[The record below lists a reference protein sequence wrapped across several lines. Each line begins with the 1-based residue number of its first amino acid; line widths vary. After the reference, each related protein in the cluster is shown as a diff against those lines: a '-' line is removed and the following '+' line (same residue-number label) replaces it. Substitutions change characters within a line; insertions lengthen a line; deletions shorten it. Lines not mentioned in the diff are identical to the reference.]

1 MAKGNLFL
9 GTAAKSVGDVVMY
22 RRDGS
27 QVSRVRVRKIANP
40 KTDAQCKQRAIMAP
54 IPKFY
59 SPLAIMLER
68 SFEGL
73 SKSKSYSKFLKVN
86 ADKARANDWLL
97 PKGKGFFPLPYEL
110 SQGTLP
116 AFSYAYDGPS
126 GAWKIDQINASTEPT
141 TVGDLST
148 LFVNAGY
155 QPGDVITIISVNA
168 LSATMNANFVPES
181 KQFKIDTTSDATLAD
196 TLTGFAF
203 SVVSNKLAIKTP
215 DSSFSAFAIIAA
227 RFENEKWRR
236 SSQALAV
243 LTSLMEDV
251 TDNANKTAAIES
263 YRGTIDGGNPLV
275 YLDGDEL
282 Q

>member
-22 RRDGS
+22 RREGS

-40 KTDAQCKQRAIMAP
+40 KTDAQCRQRAIMAP

-59 SPLAIMLER
+59 SPLAIVLER

-97 PKGKGFFPLPYEL
+97 PKGFGFVPLPYQL

-116 AFSYAYDGPS
+116 AFSYAYDGAS
-126 GAWKIDQINASTEPT
+126 GSYKIDQINAAAAPT
-141 TVGDLST
+141 TIGDIST
-148 LFVNAGY
+148 LLVDAGY
-155 QPGDVITIISVNA
+155 QAGDVITIIGVNA
-168 LSATMNANFVPES
+168 NSGTMNANFVPVYA
-181 KQFKIDTTSDATLAD
+181 QFEIDTTSVATLAD
-196 TLTGFAF
+196 TLIGFSF
-203 SVVSNKLAIKTP
+203 SVTSNKLAIGYP
-215 DSSFSAFAIIAA
+215 GGSFSAFAIIAA

-236 SSQALAV
+236 SSQALSV
-243 LTSLMEDV
+243 MTSLMNDV
-251 TDNANKTAAIES
+251 VDNANKTASIES
-263 YRGTIDGGNPLV
+263 YRGTVDGGNPLV